1 MSAKTKHSCI
11 LHPGHEVQSTQQAI
25 NKGRQEMK
33 TAVIYTKRG
42 VGSTE
47 KIAIIQYET
56 ALT

>member
-1 MSAKTKHSCI
+1 M
-11 LHPGHEVQSTQQAI
+11 
-25 NKGRQEMK
+25 QEMK